1 MAGLSFTQVST
12 WFINARKRVW
22 KPLIHENADHHELT
36 GATLRSTLDS
46 GQESEPGANSDSDAS
61 TNSEFEHSERGT
73 VKHSFQFKDSRSR
86 AHCASEDM
94 QDAEMQDASEDQA
107 GCVPPLPQD
116 ITATAGKMTRFHVH
130 FTATA
135 TSPERPF
142 SSHATSPYRL
152 MIQPSALNQHADVV
166 LGLHQ
171 QPHEGKQ
178 LAETCD
184 PCPGLALFSA
194 AFPTAT
200 PCTSPWRDLPLY
212 ATSNQLPHTLPPFGT
227 HVATHHIAPLH
238 TTVTC
243 RLGFEIL
250 DFMC

>member
-22 KPLIHENADHHELT
+22 KPLIHENADHDELT

-61 TNSEFEHSERGT
+61 TDSEFERSARGT
-73 VKHSFQFKDSRSR
+73 VKHSLQFKDSRSR

-116 ITATAGKMTRFHVH
+116 ITATAGKMTRFHVQ
-130 FTATA
+130 FTSTA
-135 TSPERPF
+135 TSPECPF
-142 SSHATSPYRL
+142 SSHVTSPYRL
-152 MIQPSALNQHADVV
+152 MMQPSALNQHADLV

-171 QPHEGKQ
+171 QPLEGKQ

-184 PCPGLALFSA
+184 PCQGLALFPA

-212 ATSNQLPHTLPPFGT
+212 AAANQLPHTLPPFGT
-227 HVATHHIAPLH
+227 HVATQNIAPVH

-243 RLGFEIL
+243 RPGREIL